1 MAALAARAPD
11 DAVAPPPG
19 NPRFP
24 LVDSLR
30 ALGFLMVFT
39 VHAAGQA
46 GIFKDPAGVPW
57 YAAFV
62 TRLEVALPM
71 FFAISAF
78 LLYRPFVAGQ
88 VGSARRP
95 RVRSFA

>member
-46 GIFKDPAGVPW
+46 GIFKDPAGCPG
-57 YAAFV
+57 
-62 TRLEVALPM
+62 TR
-71 FFAISAF
+71 
-78 LLYRPFVAGQ
+78 
-88 VGSARRP
+88 
-95 RVRSFA
+95 RS